1 MKHLDEFEQ
10 RLEQAAHEVRQAAK
24 QAVPPRLEP
33 GAGRT
38 IPRGWLIFAAAFAV
52 VIVTLGV
59 LPMISR
65 PEDSEPASG
74 STPTT
79 TPGVAGTTVAEPGA
93 TTTPPDPATTVP
105 VFADCSAAGLPMP
118 AEQEGLP
125 DEVADVRLAIA
136 EAAIACDYE
145 TLESLASPDLNTSF
159 GGGGFDNLQRWEEEG
174 TYPALALLVE
184 LLDTP
189 YAFED
194 YEDLPRHYYWPSAFV
209 YDSWEEIPP
218 ADMEALLNVYTQE
231 ELDQSATFGSYA
243 LWRIGI
249 TEAGEWR
256 FFVAG
261 D

>member
-10 RLEQAAHEVRQAAK
+10 RMEQAAQELRQSAK
-24 QAVPPRLEP
+24 RAVPPALE
-33 GAGRT
+33 ADSRRA
-38 IPRGWLIFAAAFAV
+38 IPRGWVIFAVAFGV
-52 VIVTLGV
+52 VILTLGV
-59 LPMISR
+59 LPMISS
-65 PEDSEPASG
+65 PEDSGPASG

-79 TPGVAGTTVAEPGA
+79 TPVPASTTVPQPV
-93 TTTPPDPATTVP
+93 TTIPPATTVP
-105 VFADCSAAGLPMP
+105 PVVADCSAAGLPMP

-125 DEVADVRLAIA
+125 APVADARRAIA
-136 EAAIACDYE
+136 AAAIACDFDA
-145 TLESLASPDLNTSF
+145 LEALASSRFVTSF
-159 GGGGFDNLQRWEEEG
+159 GGGGFEMIPMWEEEG
-174 TYPALALLVE
+174 TYPALALMVQ

-194 YEDLPRHYYWPSAFV
+194 YDGQPRHYYWPSAFV

-218 ADMEALLNVYTQE
+218 ADMEALLTVYTQE
-231 ELDQSATFGSYA
+231 ELDQAAAFGSYA

-249 TEAGEWR
+249 TETGEWR